1 MKLGEMGRNYE
12 MDAAARRLELPLH
25 ANKPGGGLPHGD
37 LILCSAPTPNHPY
50 QQPPRP
56 HHSHPIIVETCFRGV
71 RRQQQVC
78 NSNNKLHFIQ
88 LRPDPLHYS
97 FKLQRLF
104 LPSAAV
110 HTYRLEKKKTCTNNR
125 WRVLNKGGLCFFFF
139 LHQDFS
145 LFSEYLIC
153 TGSHVLLNSMLFCFI
168 SAISSLQ
175 LSACLSERLMLGV
188 ELPAE
193 QGDHVR

>member
-1 MKLGEMGRNYE
+1 MRRT
-12 MDAAARRLELPLH
+12 RRL
-25 ANKPGGGLPHGD
+25 GGWSCRFTPTNPVGGSLHGD
-37 LILCSAPTPNHPY
+37 LILCLAPTPNHPY

-56 HHSHPIIVETCFRGV
+56 PTLIQSLW
-71 RRQQQVC
+71 RRVLEAC
-78 NSNNKLHFIQ
+78 GAKNGFSKPDSNSSNKLHFIP
-88 LRPDPLHYS
+88 LRADPLHYS
-97 FKLQRLF
+97 FKSQHPF

-125 WRVLNKGGLCFFFF
+125 WRVLNKGGLCFLFF